1 MILFKKMLKHKY
13 LLLTPMFLLS
23 ACGGVTDQDITRACS
38 KIGNSPN
45 YLASKTFADEY
56 FALEDKAGKKTS
68 TSDMVLGL
76 TLQNIKIGAY
86 LEGGFQRSCIKTFKE
101 DFQS

>member
-1 MILFKKMLKHKY
+1 
-13 LLLTPMFLLS
+13 MFLLS

-56 FALEDKAGKKTS
+56 FALEDKTGKKTS
-68 TSDMVLGL
+68 ASDMLLGL
-76 TLQNIKIGAY
+76 KLNRIKAGSWD
-86 LEGGFQRSCIKTFKE
+86 GGFQRSCIKTFKE